1 MTVTATT
8 STRSYT
14 GDGSTTSFPTTF
26 AFQGTGS
33 AAELTVVQ
41 RTIATG
47 AETTLSYSTHFTVTG
62 GDGSTGTVVAASAPA
77 DTVQWHIRRNTS
89 TLQNSNY
96 VTNDPFPADTLE
108 GDIDRLSMAGQE
120 RDGDISQGFKY
131 PDTYTGGASN
141 LVPEPSANKVLQW
154 NSSANA
160 LANGSEVALPA
171 SLTASNF
178 IQVNAGATNYDM
190 KTAAQVFTA
199 LLATEGNGMIA
210 HAGSGSAE
218 PRTITG
224 TSNQI
229 TLTNGDGVR
238 ATQPCSIPDAITFTG
253 KTVTGGTYSSI
264 VATSTMA
271 GDPTSAMHIA
281 TKQYTDAVAA
291 GLSKRATV
299 HLATTGAITIS
310 SALKS
315 DASPTPTIDGVAI
328 QAGDLVLVKDQGS
341 SDREQN
347 GIYVCGSTPA
357 RDDLFDTYDEHPG
370 TLVAVEEGGDKRRQD
385 VSLHKQPWGHTK
397 HNRYSL
403 D

>member
-41 RTIATG
+41 RTISTG

-141 LVPEPSANKVLQW
+141 LMPEPSASKILSW
-154 NSSANA
+154 NAAANA
-160 LANGSEVALPA
+160 LENTTGRVLSTTISVSTLSVGSSATATVTY
-171 SLTASNF
+171 TASSGALAF
-178 IQVNAGATNYDM
+178 ALGIPTGATGATGPSGSDGEVS
-190 KTAAQVFTA
+190 TADATA
-199 LLATEGNGMIA
+199 L
-210 HAGSGSAE
+210 
-218 PRTITG
+218 
-224 TSNQI
+224 
-229 TLTNGDGVR
+229 
-238 ATQPCSIPDAITFTG
+238 AI
-253 KTVTGGTYSSI
+253 
-264 VATSTMA
+264 
-271 GDPTSAMHIA
+271 
-281 TKQYTDAVAA
+281 
-291 GLSKRATV
+291 
-299 HLATTGAITIS
+299 
-310 SALKS
+310 
-315 DASPTPTIDGVAI
+315 
-328 QAGDLVLVKDQGS
+328 
-341 SDREQN
+341 
-347 GIYVCGSTPA
+347 
-357 RDDLFDTYDEHPG
+357 
-370 TLVAVEEGGDKRRQD
+370 
-385 VSLHKQPWGHTK
+385 SLG
-397 HNRYSL
+397 
-403 D
+403 